1 MMQKIKRLVPASLL
15 LQLRDVRVLVFLV
28 FGVLVVMA
36 TWSGIRVIETN
47 YRLERQIA
55 RLQQEITVA
64 ELENSNVQL
73 RNEYLNTDEYLE
85 LQARKQYSKGLP
97 GETLVLIPKEVA
109 LEYVSSDDSVESDRV
124 ATVQAIQPKPW
135 YQQNLEAW
143 RDFLLG
149 RGIRVD

>member
-1 MMQKIKRLVPASLL
+1 MMQKIKRLVPAPLL

-109 LEYVSSDDSVESDRV
+109 LEYVSSDDSVESDRA
-124 ATVQAIQPKPW
+124 ATVQAIQSKPW